1 MILISNISEI
11 YREYTRTQ
19 RYPGYIQGIFG
30 LYLESNLNIPKEALG
45 RFTVYSGYIA
55 YIPRI
60 CPEDIGGNVR
70 CYCRCAAMSIII
82 LNFAPLCSAIDHR
95 GLRIA
100 TCGVFGHISPHRS
113 YRHTVERDNLSI
125 KASFVKSITEAKV
138 QLGTRS
144 TAAG

>member
-70 CYCRCAAMSIII
+70 CT
-82 LNFAPLCSAIDHR
+82 LSA
-95 GLRIA
+95 
-100 TCGVFGHISPHRS
+100 SPP
-113 YRHTVERDNLSI
+113 VCNL
-125 KASFVKSITEAKV
+125 
-138 QLGTRS
+138 LL
-144 TAAG
+144 

>member
-60 CPEDIGGNVR
+60 CPEDIGGNVQCWSQIWSR
-70 CYCRCAAMSIII
+70 HYLVGSM
-82 LNFAPLCSAIDHR
+82 
-95 GLRIA
+95 
-100 TCGVFGHISPHRS
+100 GVSHLQIVSQSVHES
-113 YRHTVERDNLSI
+113 
-125 KASFVKSITEAKV
+125 
-138 QLGTRS
+138 
-144 TAAG
+144 

>member
-70 CYCRCAAMSIII
+70 CCQCPACCIYFLTPTCFGGPQFMIHQSEK
-82 LNFAPLCSAIDHR
+82 LKYVWKFPL
-95 GLRIA
+95 
-100 TCGVFGHISPHRS
+100 VF
-113 YRHTVERDNLSI
+113 
-125 KASFVKSITEAKV
+125 
-138 QLGTRS
+138 
-144 TAAG
+144 

>member
-70 CYCRCAAMSIII
+70 CKAYGKTDGYLRHLCALLVFI
-82 LNFAPLCSAIDHR
+82 LILFLPPLPED
-95 GLRIA
+95 
-100 TCGVFGHISPHRS
+100 GVFRPW
-113 YRHTVERDNLSI
+113 
-125 KASFVKSITEAKV
+125 
-138 QLGTRS
+138 
-144 TAAG
+144 

>member
-70 CYCRCAAMSIII
+70 CHEPMISSIFTLDLCTVFQIV
-82 LNFAPLCSAIDHR
+82 LNHA
-95 GLRIA
+95 
-100 TCGVFGHISPHRS
+100 
-113 YRHTVERDNLSI
+113 
-125 KASFVKSITEAKV
+125 
-138 QLGTRS
+138 
-144 TAAG
+144 

>member
-70 CYCRCAAMSIII
+70 CDRVSLTYLEGTHILAMS
-82 LNFAPLCSAIDHR
+82 
-95 GLRIA
+95 G
-100 TCGVFGHISPHRS
+100 
-113 YRHTVERDNLSI
+113 E
-125 KASFVKSITEAKV
+125 
-138 QLGTRS
+138 
-144 TAAG
+144 

>member
-70 CYCRCAAMSIII
+70 CMYI
-82 LNFAPLCSAIDHR
+82 LHQRRAS
-95 GLRIA
+95 
-100 TCGVFGHISPHRS
+100 HISFIDFIS
-113 YRHTVERDNLSI
+113 LSVSQPPSLRKEHKPRI
-125 KASFVKSITEAKV
+125 
-138 QLGTRS
+138 
-144 TAAG
+144 